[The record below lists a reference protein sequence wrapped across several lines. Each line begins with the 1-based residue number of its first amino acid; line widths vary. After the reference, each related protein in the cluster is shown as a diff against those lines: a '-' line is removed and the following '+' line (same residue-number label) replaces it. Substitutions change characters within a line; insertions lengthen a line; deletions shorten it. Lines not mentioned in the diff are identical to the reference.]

1 MTSPI
6 DAVMAIHNA
15 FRRDMAIIDAAAL
28 DAARGKPGLE
38 ATIERFRFF
47 NEVLEWHAHGEE
59 LAVFTALEEVAPLV
73 AEAYEKDHRGL
84 DATFDALSDA
94 VSARDPLK
102 TARATAAFKF
112 HLDLHL
118 AKEDSHVYRLIQE
131 RVSVPDQGKAVGIM
145 ANTVPPQRFPELVA
159 WMYPLLGHNDRE
171 NMTRIWQ
178 LVMPADAFTGAVQLV
193 HQAIGDDFAEL
204 ARRIPGLP
212 AGTQDQGLSM
222 SA

>member
-1 MTSPI
+1 MPGPT
-6 DAVMAIHNA
+6 DAVLAIHNA
-15 FRRDMAIIDAAAL
+15 FRRDMAEIDAAAR

-38 ATIERFRFF
+38 ATVERFRFM
-47 NEVLEWHAHGEE
+47 NEVLVWHAHGEE
-59 LAVFTALEEVAPLV
+59 LAIFSALEEVAPLV

-84 DATFDALSDA
+84 DAAFDALSNA
-94 VSARDPLK
+94 VTARDALD

-118 AKEDSHVYRLIQE
+118 AKEDGHVYRLIKE
-131 RVSVPDQGKAVGIM
+131 RVSVPDQGKAVGVM
-145 ANTVPPQRFPELVA
+145 AGTVPQDRFPELVA
-159 WMYPLLGHNDRE
+159 WMFPLLGDEDRE

-204 ARRIPGLP
+204 VRRIPAL
-212 AGTQDQGLSM
+212 A
-222 SA
+222 A